1 MASIKMINKV
11 SDKVRVKKEPNFDSQ
26 SISET
31 KTAKKVKDEMQT
43 FNSQIEVKAE
53 EEEKFSSIEEFINKI
68 SIAFLNEETTTS
80 SDDNNQAKSN
90 EKSQGNKQISQKY
103 NIDLTDI

>member
-26 SISET
+26 TISET
-31 KTAKKVKDEMQT
+31 KTAKKVKYEMQT

-53 EEEKFSSIEEFINKI
+53 EEEKFSSTEEFINKI
-68 SIAFLNEETTTS
+68 SIAFLNEETKTS
-80 SDDNNQAKSN
+80 IDDNNQAKSN
-90 EKSQGNKQISQKY
+90 EKSQGNKQISK
-103 NIDLTDI
+103 